1 MTDLFRRTSRK
12 RMLLTLFWLA
22 SVVFS
27 LALLGFA
34 LR

>member
-1 MTDLFRRTSRK
+1 MTDLFRRTPRK

-22 SVVFS
+22 SAVFA